1 MEGVNTNPSE
11 RNVASDERTVLSNE
25 GARPIQLT
33 STAFQHNARIPKT
46 YTADG
51 PDASPPLQWS
61 DPPDGTE
68 SFALI
73 CDDPDAPV
81 GTWIHWV
88 VYQTGYKRFS
98 KDRVRWT
105 RTAAGT
111 GTQVFFQTLRTRH
124 RDKAQT
130 GCYQKR
136 VAQCYGRPRSGRGR
150 TRRFIQ
156 PVNRR
161 CVRSIPDKIACTIIA
176 HTNSRGKLISDLS
189 ASTPIG
195 RPITI

>member
-88 VYQTGYKRFS
+88 VYDIGADVRRLPENVRPQRQLQSGVKQGTNDFRRIGYGGPAPPRGPEHRYFFKLYAL
-98 KDRVRWT
+98 DIET
-105 RTAAGT
+105 RLKPGATKKELLNAMDGHVLAEAELVG
-111 GTQVFFQTLRTRH
+111 L
-124 RDKAQT
+124 
-130 GCYQKR
+130 Y
-136 VAQCYGRPRSGRGR
+136 
-150 TRRFIQ
+150 
-156 PVNRR
+156 
-161 CVRSIPDKIACTIIA
+161 
-176 HTNSRGKLISDLS
+176 SR
-189 ASTPIG
+189 
-195 RPITI
+195 